1 MDMKKGIIPIVLALV
16 LCFTALPCQAKEIHN
31 STVTIDYIHTTEPR
45 MSLSFSGNTANCL
58 IHCSLNK
65 ANSTVRGTM
74 VLYDIT
80 SKRNIS
86 SWNLSGTGSLN
97 SKQTAV
103 ASKGHSYRLTFNGTV
118 KTAKGLSE
126 PISISQEKTFN

>member
-1 MDMKKGIIPIVLALV
+1 MSFISYPYLTV
-16 LCFTALPCQAKEIHN
+16 N
-31 STVTIDYIHTTEPR
+31 S
-45 MSLSFSGNTANCL
+45 N
-58 IHCSLNK
+58 
-65 ANSTVRGTM
+65 
-74 VLYDIT
+74 DIT